1 MKIIEENTEVDSEVE
16 MEVAIEE
23 SASVLTQGLIGKKFE
38 AGMQPYNPI

>member
-23 SASVLTQGLIGKKFE
+23 SASVLTQGIPGGSIQEGQYFVRR
-38 AGMQPYNPI
+38 